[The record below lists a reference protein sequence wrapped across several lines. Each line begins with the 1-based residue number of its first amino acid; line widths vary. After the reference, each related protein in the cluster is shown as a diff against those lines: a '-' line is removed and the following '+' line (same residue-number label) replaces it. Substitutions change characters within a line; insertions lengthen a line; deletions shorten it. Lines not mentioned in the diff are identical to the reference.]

1 MSHTEFRPYATS
13 FPGLSLSLMLMSKS
27 KKTLE
32 TSLDLT
38 PLFKTS
44 IDRRVKQASCFEWGL
59 FINFDALILFKRS
72 MAEKVICC
80 AQTCSFLDC
89 NFSFCTDFL
98 RLLMTFKGKKRINKN
113 HSKQLKQFLLF
124 FLIFFG
130 LKD

>member
-38 PLFKTS
+38 SLFKTS
-44 IDRRVKQASCFEWGL
+44 IDRRVKQASC
-59 FINFDALILFKRS
+59 FDALILFKRS

-98 RLLMTFKGKKRINKN
+98 
-113 HSKQLKQFLLF
+113 
-124 FLIFFG
+124 
-130 LKD
+130 DC